1 MTTGFTVESTRSR
14 TTGWLGVACATLLA
28 SAPASANLLSL
39 SFDGTAAPRGHL
51 RERRLQDGRRRLGR
65 PPLRQIRS
73 RQCWPGNRA
82 RQVRGSGRSL
92 NLDPQSTPQITFTAW
107 IKGSGR
113 GGYLL
118 SDGGAGGLPHLFL
131 YGGALAISGE
141 RSTIRYP
148 DQIPAMPRDEWVFV
162 AGVWDYTNQTMRL
175 HQNEAHQEFSGLQM
189 DLDPA
194 KRMVLAETPLWNP
207 PDNPSAKDHSV
218 FIGGQN
224 FQSFGQTA
232 TNMAM
237 DDVRLFARALSAGEV
252 DAIR

>member
-1 MTTGFTVESTRSR
+1 
-14 TTGWLGVACATLLA
+14 
-28 SAPASANLLSL
+28 
-39 SFDGTAAPRGHL
+39 
-51 RERRLQDGRRRLGR
+51 
-65 PPLRQIRS
+65 
-73 RQCWPGNRA
+73 
-82 RQVRGSGRSL
+82 
-92 NLDPQSTPQITFTAW
+92 
-107 IKGSGR
+107 
-113 GGYLL
+113 
-118 SDGGAGGLPHLFL
+118 
-131 YGGALAISGE
+131 
-141 RSTIRYP
+141 
-148 DQIPAMPRDEWVFV
+148 MPRDEWVFV

-175 HQNEAHQEFSGLQM
+175 HQNEAQQEFSGLQM

-207 PDNPSAKDHSV
+207 PDNPSAKDHYV